1 MLPRKTNAIIRRTE
15 GLSTNFIQFISFI
28 PWVSNIRTSK
38 HKTKADPAAIITF
51 YLSFPIFLAHFD
63 FGASDNSN
71 SIIFPSPFSTSFTLT
86 NVFDILG
93 VGGTS
98 SILSNPRPLGL
109 LCTSLPNVALLGV
122 NATAT
127 LRAEARSFL
136 RTSQERFLAR

>member
-1 MLPRKTNAIIRRTE
+1 MAYHLA
-15 GLSTNFIQFISFI
+15 L
-28 PWVSNIRTSK
+28 
-38 HKTKADPAAIITF
+38 
-51 YLSFPIFLAHFD
+51 LIFLSHFD

-71 SIIFPSPFSTSFTLT
+71 PIIFPFSTSFTFTFT
-86 NVFDILG
+86 NVFDIFG

-98 SILSNPRPLGL
+98 SILSNPRVLGL
-109 LCTSLPNVALLGV
+109 LCTSLPNVALRGV